1 MLALSGKKFLITG
14 ASSGIGACLAHAL
27 AAQGCHLV
35 LSGRNKERLDAQVHM
50 LSDTHGITADISKQE
65 ECERLLQESCS
76 LLGPLDGMAH
86 CAGIS
91 LMQPM
96 RFYNEAET
104 IRVFESNLLSAFH
117 LVSAFRKRG
126 RHTQES
132 RLVMMSSVMAQHGV
146 PSLAA
151 YSASKAGLE
160 GAVRA
165 WAMELAR
172 ESICINALAPSYV
185 LTPMFENMSA
195 NFAPA
200 TLAQLKTRHPF
211 GFGRPEDVAH
221 VAMFLL
227 SPLSRWIN
235 GVVLPV
241 DGGFHAG

>member
-14 ASSGIGACLAHAL
+14 ASSGIGASLAHVL

-50 LSDTHGITADISKQE
+50 LPKAKGITADISKQE
-65 ECERLLQESCS
+65 ECERLMKESCS
-76 LLGPLDGMAH
+76 LWGPLDGMAH

-91 LMQPM
+91 LMQPI
-96 RFYNEAET
+96 RFYNEHET
-104 IRVFESNLLSAFH
+104 MHIFESNLLSAFH

-126 RHTQES
+126 RHAQES
-132 RLVMMSSVMAQHGV
+132 RIVMLSSVMAQHGM

-160 GAVRA
+160 GAVRT

-172 ESICINALAPSYV
+172 ENICINALAPSYI
-185 LTPMFENMSA
+185 LTPMFDRKRSS
-195 NFAPA
+195 FAPA
-200 TLAQLKTRHPF
+200 TLAQIETRHPF
-211 GFGRPEDVAH
+211 GFGRSEDVAH
-221 VAMFLL
+221 AAMFLL

-235 GVVLPV
+235 GVILPV

>member
-14 ASSGIGACLAHAL
+14 ASSGIGAAL
-27 AAQGCHLV
+27 AYVLAQQGCRLA
-35 LSGRNKERLDAQVHM
+35 LSGRSKERLDEQVDA
-50 LSDTHGITADISKQE
+50 LPDTIGITADISSRE
-65 ECERLLQESCS
+65 ECERLLQEACS
-76 LLGPLDGMAH
+76 VLGPLDGMAH

-104 IRVFESNLLSAFH
+104 MRVVESNMVSAFH

-126 RHTQES
+126 RHAPDS
-132 RLVMMSSVMAQHGV
+132 RLVMMSSVMAQHGM

-160 GAVRA
+160 GAIRV
-165 WAMELAR
+165 WAVELAR
-172 ESICINALAPSYV
+172 EGICVNALAPGYV
-185 LTPMFENMSA
+185 RTPMFDGMRARFS
-195 NFAPA
+195 PA
-200 TLAQLKTRHPF
+200 TLSQIEGRHPL
-211 GFGRPEDVAH
+211 GFGTPEDVAQ
-221 VAMFLL
+221 AAAFLL
-227 SPLSRWIN
+227 SPASRWIN